1 MIDNEDKDILLDHEK
16 LAEEKKKFEEQYAER
31 QKFLDDWRNGVLNSP
46 AGRRIVWDILGLA
59 GYQKKLFNSD
69 PLVMAANCGTHD
81 NFLLVMIKD
90 IEEAQPGILFKM
102 QNEYRSLMANKKD

>member
-1 MIDNEDKDILLDHEK
+1 MIDPEDKEILLDHENI
-16 LAEEKKKFEEQYAER
+16 AEEKKKLEEQYAER
-31 QKFLDDWRNGVLNSP
+31 QKFLDDWRNGILNSP

-59 GYQKKLFNSD
+59 GYQKRLFNTD
-69 PLVMAANCGTHD
+69 PLIMASLCGTHD

-102 QNEYRSLMANKKD
+102 QNEYRSLQANKKD

>member
-1 MIDNEDKDILLDHEK
+1 MNAEDKELLLDHEK
-16 LAEEKKKFEEQYAER
+16 LAEEKKKLEELHADR

-59 GYQKKLFNSD
+59 GYQKNLFNTD
-69 PLVMAANCGTHD
+69 PLIMAANCGTHD

-90 IEEAQPGILFKM
+90 LEEAQPGILFKM
-102 QNEYRSLMANKKD
+102 QNEFIRTQASKQ